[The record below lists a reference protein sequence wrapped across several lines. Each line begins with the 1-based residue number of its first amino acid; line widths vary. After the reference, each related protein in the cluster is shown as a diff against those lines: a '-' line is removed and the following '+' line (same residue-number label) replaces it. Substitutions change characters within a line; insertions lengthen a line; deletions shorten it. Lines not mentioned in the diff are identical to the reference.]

1 MKLPTDKIQ
10 KYIFKRLLSG
20 EPVFYETFSEGRILF
35 SDGVRAFVLPEQQIL
50 FDCARFTKTDAIAKL
65 LRSIYEPN
73 EMKITN
79 ELFAGRRGELY
90 RKLVPA
96 DGSEGAV
103 WIEEKFVQDFTGGLF
118 VYFGGTSPVCVK
130 DDTGDLIAAIMPRD
144 IDGSLRRRDWQED
157 GIHA

>member
-1 MKLPTDKIQ
+1 MA
-10 KYIFKRLLSG
+10 KR
-20 EPVFYETFSEGRILF
+20 
-35 SDGVRAFVLPEQQIL
+35 
-50 FDCARFTKTDAIAKL
+50 

-79 ELFAGRRGELY
+79 ELFSSHGKLY

-118 VYFGGTSPVCVK
+118 VYSGGISLVCVK
-130 DDTGDLIAAIMPRD
+130 DETGDLIAAIMPCD
-144 IDGSLRRRDWQED
+144 IDGSLRGR
-157 GIHA
+157 

>member
-50 FDCARFTKTDAIAKL
+50 INCAKCTKTDVIAKQ
-65 LRSIYEPN
+65 LRGIHEPS

-79 ELFAGRRGELY
+79 ELFSSHGNLY

-103 WIEEKFVQDFTGGLF
+103 WIDEKFVQDFTGGLF
-118 VYFGGTSPVCVK
+118 VYSGGISPVCVK
-130 DDTGDLIAAIMPRD
+130 DETGDLIAAIMPRD
-144 IDGSLRRRDWQED
+144 IDGSLRGR
-157 GIHA
+157 A